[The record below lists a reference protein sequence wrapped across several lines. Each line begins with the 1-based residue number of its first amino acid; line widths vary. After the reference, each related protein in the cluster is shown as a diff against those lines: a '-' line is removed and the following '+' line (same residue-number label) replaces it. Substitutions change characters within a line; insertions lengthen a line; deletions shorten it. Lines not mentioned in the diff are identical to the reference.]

1 MKENNLEEIIMEH
14 LKNFFVL
21 IVMTTVTALIYCG
34 LTVIGVLGKIMEW
47 FA

>member
-1 MKENNLEEIIMEH
+1 MEH

-21 IVMTTVTALIYCG
+21 IVMVIGTVLVYCG
-34 LTVIGVLGKIMEW
+34 WTFLGIVSKIMEW